1 MAEPKAVG
9 QAEYTAIQ
17 CQKAQ
22 KQQKPAALV
31 LPAVPAGLELRQVAA
46 RLLAAVVDKKASLDG
61 LLDEISGHKA
71 LSAFDW
77 RDRALLRAIL
87 QAALRYRGVLAA
99 QLALLL
105 QRPLPPK
112 ARALEHILHIG
123 AAQILYLNV
132 PDHAVIDLA
141 VESAKRHPQTKRFGG
156 LVNAVLRRLA
166 GQNAVIA
173 TDKTALSTA
182 TIAPPWFW
190 QMLTA
195 DYGAEKAEAII
206 RAQLYLPPLDIT
218 VKAEAPFWAKRLQG
232 RLLPFGTV
240 RLAAADST
248 RFEQDAADKAAA
260 NVEKRQPELAGKTA
274 VVAMAGF
281 AEGAWW
287 VQNVAASLPARLMG
301 DIKGRHIADL
311 CAAPGGKT
319 AQLALS
325 GAIVTAVDISANRLA
340 RLRHNMQ
347 RLRLPVEI
355 WQGDMRNMAGQPGFR
370 PFNAVL
376 LDAPCSATGTIRRHP
391 DIMWTKDAGNIAA
404 LAQLQAE
411 LLAACLPLVKSGG
424 LIMFCNCSLAR
435 REGEEVVN
443 SFLRDYKSAVKLL
456 PFTAADM
463 QALLDDEARQSDE
476 MRIMAAGLVTEPG
489 FLRTTPA
496 DLPDKEPLF
505 AGIDGFFA
513 ARLQKL

>member
-1 MAEPKAVG
+1 MAEPKAAR
-9 QAEYTAIQ
+9 QAGDKAIQ
-17 CQKAQ
+17 RQKAP
-22 KQQKPAALV
+22 KQQKPAAPV
-31 LPAVPAGLELRQVAA
+31 PPAMPAGLALRQIAA
-46 RLLAAVVDKKASLDG
+46 RLLAAVVDKKTSLDG
-61 LLDEISGHKA
+61 LLDETGGSRA
-71 LSAFDW
+71 LSAFDR

-87 QAALRYRGVLAA
+87 QAALRYRGVLTARLA
-99 QLALLL
+99 QLL

-132 PDHAVIDLA
+132 PDHAAIDLA
-141 VESAKRHPQTKRFGG
+141 VESARRHPQTKRFGG

-166 GQNAVIA
+166 RQGAA
-173 TDKTALSTA
+173 SGDAALPA
-182 TIAPPWFW
+182 AAFVPPWFW

-218 VKAEAPFWAKRLQG
+218 VKAEAPFWAEKLRG

-240 RLAAADST
+240 RLAAADNAQS
-248 RFEQDAADKAAA
+248 EQGAADKAAA
-260 NVEKRQPELAGKTA
+260 NVERQQPEPAGKTA
-274 VVAMAGF
+274 VATMAGF

-287 VQNVAASLPARLMG
+287 VQNAAASLPARLMG
-301 DIKGRHIADL
+301 DIKGRRVADL

-325 GAIVTAVDISANRLA
+325 GASVTAVDISANRLA

-347 RLRLPVEI
+347 RLRLPVET
-355 WQGDMRNMAGQPGFR
+355 WQGDMRTIAGQPGFR
-370 PFNAVL
+370 PYDAVL

-391 DIMWTKDAGNIAA
+391 DIMWTKNAGNIAA

-424 LIMFCNCSLAR
+424 LIMFCNCSLAKA
-435 REGEEVVN
+435 EGEEVVN
-443 SFLRDYKSAVKLL
+443 GFLRDYKSAVKLL

-463 QALLDDEARQSDE
+463 QALLDDEARQSDA
-476 MRIMAAGLVTEPG
+476 MRAQAAGLITEQG

-505 AGIDGFFA
+505 AGQDGFFA